1 MAQYNLIP
9 EKAKPQGV
17 RIDTKNI
24 SPDGHWPKPSDWGHK
39 QNGLGSFFCDD
50 ILELINKS
58 INYKKN

>member
-39 QNGLGSFFCDD
+39 QNGLGSF
-50 ILELINKS
+50 LL
-58 INYKKN
+58 